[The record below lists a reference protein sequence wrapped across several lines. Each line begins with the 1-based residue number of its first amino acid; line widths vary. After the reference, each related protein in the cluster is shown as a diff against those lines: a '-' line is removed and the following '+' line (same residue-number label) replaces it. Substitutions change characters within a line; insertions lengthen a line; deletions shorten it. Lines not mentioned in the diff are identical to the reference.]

1 MYGILILA
9 IDIWNENIVLVRSV
23 CLQDVLSFHIS
34 DIVCSFSK
42 DDFKRIFLDNSYKCQ
57 INCSI
62 ESSDPPYSAL
72 NDSKYEIKRINI
84 KIRFTST
91 TYEFP
96 MRSSCSNGDVDNFYM
111 DLYCEGEYLHERGIG
126 ENCINNSQC
135 ASANINSTCNDT
147 LGVCQCR
154 MGYLYLWET
163 NTCSQVVLPKHVD
176 LGEAATIP
184 NYAKKLTEERNDNSG
199 IIFGVGIAGFVL
211 GIAVCGMIYIIMIW
225 YRNRYQSRSD
235 KRRED
240 FTEKESVLVSRTSS
254 PHPTYNQNEGDI
266 LEGNYVYNHLHED
279 PSEICVQPDYDH
291 VQLQAQENCDYSHM
305 TPRNA
310 HSIDIPGEYGVVS

>member
-1 MYGILILA
+1 MNGILILA
-9 IDIWNENIVLVRSV
+9 IDIWHENIVFVRSV
-23 CLQDVLSFHIS
+23 CLQDVLSFYSS

-72 NDSKYEIKRINI
+72 NDNKYEIKRINI
-84 KIRFTST
+84 RFTST
-91 TYEFP
+91 TYKFP
-96 MRSSCSNGDVDNFYM
+96 LKSSCSKGDVENFYM

-135 ASANINSTCNDT
+135 VSANINSTCSDT

-163 NTCSQVVLPKHVD
+163 NTCSQ
-176 LGEAATIP
+176 E
-184 NYAKKLTEERNDNSG
+184 KKNGNSG
-199 IIFGVGIAGFVL
+199 IIFGVGIAGFVV
-211 GIAVCGMIYIIMIW
+211 GIAVCGMIYIIMIR

-291 VQLQAQENCDYSHM
+291 VQPQAQENCDYSHM

-310 HSIDIPGEYGVVS
+310 HSIDIPGEYGVIS